1 MLFVVLFETYIN
13 ITYLLNI
20 YVTNYTS
27 LEYVVS
33 KCCVLPHEM
42 VLVCSFDFGQ
52 AESFG
57 YDGSYSRSI
66 AVQYLEGR

>member
-1 MLFVVLFETYIN
+1 MLFVALFEAYIN
-13 ITYLLNI
+13 ITYLLNRYI
-20 YVTNYTS
+20 TDYMS
-27 LEYVVS
+27 LECVVS

-57 YDGSYSRSI
+57 SDGSYSKNI
-66 AVQYLEGR
+66 VVQYLEGR